1 MSESA
6 TVAEC
11 ELVDIP
17 ADVRITIDEEF
28 ASLIPPLAADERKE
42 LEVSIVAHGGARD
55 PLIVWD
61 RGEALPPIL
70 LDGHNRVEI
79 CWRLGL
85 PYTVKGIRFESKEQA
100 LAWMR
105 RNQLGRRNL
114 SRNAFMLMLG
124 DLYNRMDVAGRWH
137 PSRKGRRS
145 SEIAIDHGV
154 TEKTDRRAGKFKE
167 AAEKLGVVEEIA
179 SGKIKAT
186 VDSVIAVAA
195 KLPAKPSQGDIDSA
209 VRGGLHRVAVGP
221 KSDSRLRPSQSW
233 LVPAE
238 PAECLKAIDFYARSY
253 MVRAP
258 RELDAMTRL
267 LKRLVDE
274 ATLHRSRRDGGLT

>member
-28 ASLIPPLAADERKE
+28 ASLIPMLAADERKE
-42 LEVSIVAHGGARD
+42 LEASIVEHGGARD

-61 RGEALPPIL
+61 RGEMLPPIL

-79 CWRLGL
+79 CGRLGL
-85 PYTVKGIRFESKEQA
+85 PYAVKGIRFGTKEQA

-137 PSRKGRRS
+137 PSRKGRRAG
-145 SEIAIDHGV
+145 ELAREHGID
-154 TEKTDRRAGKFKE
+154 EKSVRRAGKFR
-167 AAEKLGVVEEIA
+167 ASAEKLGVVEEIA

-195 KLPAKPSQGDIDSA
+195 TLPARPSKGEVDSA
-209 VRGGLHRVAVGP
+209 IRGGLHRVSVRP

-233 LVPAE
+233 LLPAD
-238 PAECLKAIDFYARSY
+238 PADCLKAIDFYARSY

-258 RELDAMTRL
+258 RELEE
-267 LKRLVDE
+267 LKRLLERLADE
-274 ATLHRSRRDGGLT
+274 ATVRMGHHDG

>member
-1 MSESA
+1 MSEAAIIGHSG
-6 TVAEC
+6 
-11 ELVDIP
+11 LVDVA
-17 ADVRITIDEEF
+17 ADVRITIDDEF

-42 LEVSIVAHGGARD
+42 LEASLVEHGGARD

-61 RGEALPPIL
+61 RGDAVPPIL

-124 DLYNRMDVAGRWH
+124 ELYNRMNVAGRWH

-154 TEKTDRRAGKFKE
+154 TEKTVRRAGKFKA
-167 AAEKLGVVEEIA
+167 AAEKLGVAEEIA

-195 KLPAKPSQGDIDSA
+195 TLPARPSKRDIDAA
-209 VRGGLHRVAVGP
+209 VHGGLHRVAVRP
-221 KSDSRLRPSQSW
+221 KRDSRVRPSQTW
-233 LVPAE
+233 LVPSE
-238 PAECLKAIDFYARSY
+238 PADCLKAIRFYAKTFAVQATESMDALVHTLTELLDQHRP
-253 MVRAP
+253 RA
-258 RELDAMTRL
+258 
-267 LKRLVDE
+267 
-274 ATLHRSRRDGGLT
+274 